1 MNGIK
6 LIAVDL
12 DDTLLDPG
20 LRITPRVKQAVR
32 RAAERNVT
40 VALATGRM
48 FRAAL
53 PYAEELG
60 LTAPLITYQGALVKD
75 RAGVEY
81 YYQPVPRNL
90 ARDVVTY
97 LTPTGCH
104 LQVYVDDTLCM
115 AALTPE
121 GERYAR
127 LSGVA
132 PRVVGDLRRFL
143 NFPPT
148 KIVLIAHEEVIDG
161 LLPDLTAR
169 YTGLLHVSKSK
180 PHFLEFSHPD
190 ATKGEALKRLTAE
203 LGVDREEV
211 MAIGD
216 GYNDIPMLEYAG
228 LAVVVENART
238 EIKAYAGHV
247 TAANHSDGVALAIE
261 ELVLREDL
269 S

>member
-1 MNGIK
+1 MRVIK

-12 DDTLLDPG
+12 DDTLLDPE
-20 LRITPRVKQAVR
+20 LRVTQRVKKAVR

-53 PYAEELG
+53 PYAEELD

-81 YYQPVPRNL
+81 YYQPVPRDL
-90 ARDVVTY
+90 AQDVVKH
-97 LTPTGCH
+97 LMPTGCH
-104 LQVYVDDTLCM
+104 LQIYVDDTLCM
-115 AALTPE
+115 ASLTPE

-143 NFPPT
+143 NAAPT
-148 KIVLIAHEEVIDG
+148 KIVLIACEEVIDG
-161 LLPDLTAR
+161 LLPDLIAR
-169 YTGLLHVSKSK
+169 YKGLLHVSKSK

-190 ATKGEALKRLTAE
+190 ATKGEALKRLAAQ
-203 LGVDREEV
+203 LGADREEV

-216 GYNDIPMLEYAG
+216 GYNDITMFKFAG
-228 LAVVVENART
+228 LAVVVENARA
-238 EIKAYAGHV
+238 EIKTYAGHV
-247 TAANHSDGVALAIE
+247 TAANDSDGVALAIE
-261 ELVLREDL
+261 ELVLKEDE